1 MEAELKE
8 FGFSENEIK
17 AYLTLLK
24 TGVSTANRI
33 AEITGMKRSTTYDT
47 LKILMAKGVIGT
59 HMKEN
64 KNFFECAPPKKLLEL
79 LKYKQER
86 IEKILPKL
94 EGLQK
99 IIPKRS
105 TVSFFEGKKGVLT
118 ILNDVLDTKQPFL
131 FYGSRKSALSAL
143 SHYPENFI
151 QKRADKGI
159 KLKAVLAEEDHN
171 DPIYQDIKVKKLSE
185 LKFLKELDNSEAN
198 TFIYGNKVGIMS
210 SGEELVGL
218 IIESPSIVK
227 QQKRI
232 FDVLWNLAKF

>member
-1 MEAELKE
+1 MEVELRE
-8 FGFSENEIK
+8 FGLSENEIK

-33 AEITGMKRSTTYDT
+33 AEITGIKRSTTYDT
-47 LKILMAKGVIGT
+47 LKILVTKGIIGT
-59 HMKEN
+59 YIKEG
-64 KNFFECAPPKKLLEL
+64 KNFFECATPKKLVEL
-79 LKYKQER
+79 LRYKQER

-94 EGLQK
+94 ESLQK
-99 IIPKRS
+99 TIPKRS

-118 ILNDVLDTKQPFL
+118 ILNDILDTKQQFL
-131 FYGSRKSALSAL
+131 FYGSRKSALQAL

-159 KLKAVLAEEDHN
+159 KLKAVLAEEDRN
-171 DPIYQDIKVKKLSE
+171 DPIYQDQKVKKLSK
-185 LKFLKELDNSEAN
+185 LRFLKELNNSEAN

-232 FDVLWNLAKF
+232 